1 MLIEIELNI
10 TLKIDH
16 NLTETDLDNI
26 NVRFALEEQIQRQE
40 LKDSGW
46 RFDTNNSMAIY
57 FYKTGKMTGTSYV
70 KTPLRSSAIINIR
83 NDDKYCY
90 FWSLLAHLHPIADS
104 RNGHAIRVSKY
115 RRYLK
120 DLNFQDFDFSN
131 EFKCSD
137 VHKFEKLYNLS
148 INYTTFIPS

>member
-1 MLIEIELNI
+1 MGLNSEVLTKILKAMSVIYARLTTQYKYKYQAVISARNDKQKEDGQILIEIELNI

-26 NVRFALEEQIQRQE
+26 NVRFASEEQIQRQE

-70 KTPLRSSAIINIR
+70 KPL
-83 NDDKYCY
+83 
-90 FWSLLAHLHPIADS
+90 
-104 RNGHAIRVSKY
+104 
-115 RRYLK
+115 
-120 DLNFQDFDFSN
+120 
-131 EFKCSD
+131 
-137 VHKFEKLYNLS
+137 
-148 INYTTFIPS
+148 